1 SLSNMMV
8 CVLAFRKR
16 FVLVAIKS
24 NASLKII
31 SHFPTIKE
39 RNCIEI
45 AFISINLNFF
55 GYNRDILNTFNANNF
70 PILYSKESRM

>member
-1 SLSNMMV
+1 KVKILLFV
-8 CVLAFRKR
+8 IFFR
-16 FVLVAIKS
+16 L
-24 NASLKII
+24 II